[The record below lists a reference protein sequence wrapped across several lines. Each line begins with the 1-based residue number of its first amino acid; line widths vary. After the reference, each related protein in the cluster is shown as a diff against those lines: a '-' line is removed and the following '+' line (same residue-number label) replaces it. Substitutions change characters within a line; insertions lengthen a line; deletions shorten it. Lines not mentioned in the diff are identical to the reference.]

1 VCFAFFCALRLY
13 CAVASLFA
21 AVDCRYGELVRVLGL
36 GGVVT
41 FDYSE
46 DARKARLVGCDE
58 DYVNFEGATQQE
70 SKWNAGFKPLHLC
83 WRLLSYMCDPNCKGQ
98 AG

>member
-1 VCFAFFCALRLY
+1 MSLTLLSCCNCIALSDPFPCLTLPACA
-13 CAVASLFA
+13 
-21 AVDCRYGELVRVLGL
+21 RYGELVRVLGL

-58 DYVNFEGATQQE
+58 DYVNFEGAAQQQ
-70 SKWNAGFKPLHLC
+70 SRVWLWLTNPAVLC
-83 WRLLSYMCDPNCKGQ
+83 K
-98 AG
+98 